1 MKTLT
6 FYDVS
11 YQVDERFED
20 YAVFKLPSSNV
31 DFCGHRP
38 QFDETKQEEKP
49 TQDFFVQFKNG
60 GTYLYRDIPTEIIKR
75 ASVAE
80 SIGKFV
86 RLEISGKYPSI
97 KLEKPI
103 LTSLDLP
110 NRQ

>member
-31 DFCGHRP
+31 DFCGHKP
-38 QFDETKQEEKP
+38 QFYEKTNEEKP
-49 TQDFFVQFKNG
+49 IQDFFVQFKNG
-60 GTYLYRDIPTEIIKR
+60 GTYLYKDIPTETIKR
-75 ASVAE
+75 ASIAD

-86 RLEISGKYPSI
+86 RAEISGKYTST

-103 LTSLDLP
+103 LTRVNLT
-110 NRQ
+110 N

>member
-6 FYDVS
+6 FYDFT

-31 DFCGHRP
+31 DFCGHKP
-38 QFDETKQEEKP
+38 QFDDNTKEEKP
-49 TQDFFVQFKNG
+49 DQDFFVQFKNG
-60 GTYLYRDIPTEIIKR
+60 GTYLYRDIPTETIKR
-75 ASVAE
+75 ASIAE

-86 RLEISGKYPSI
+86 RAEISGKYPSV

-103 LTSLDLP
+103 LTPIKLTE
-110 NRQ
+110 